1 MAEGPFGVFFLTM
14 LRIWWFDYVYWS
26 LNKLEV
32 FVYDEM
38 QIRVEFLFICKILA
52 AAPQMQVSL
61 YLYGEGKMQGYI
73 RKFREQK
80 KKNQKIKKS

>member
-1 MAEGPFGVFFLTM
+1 
-14 LRIWWFDYVYWS
+14 
-26 LNKLEV
+26 
-32 FVYDEM
+32 VYDEM